1 MCPLPDANVPEK
13 GSATLQN
20 VQHDGQLPPNKGF
33 CSLRYIQ
40 ATILFFCSTIT
51 FSQATSLA
59 IAIIPMVNNTG
70 QHNQSSV
77 SYESHPEDPGV
88 PVYNWDPEI
97 QGIILSSFSY
107 GSILTLIPSGYLV
120 GKLGARKTLGCSLI
134 MTSLLTVL
142 TPLSASQGEIWIIL
156 TRVIQG
162 IFQGAIYPSFPTFLL
177 KWAPPK
183 ERSRLFGIVSS
194 GLLVAN
200 IFSFSVGGL
209 ISYSLTWPYIFYIF
223 GIIGFVCD
231 ALVFLLVYDNPMIH
245 PYISESEKEYI
256 ISSLPKEDTPIGWSI
271 PLKAMARSLPLWAI
285 FITSF
290 CSSYFITSMI
300 LSLPILIDNIF
311 DSDIINN
318 GFLSTLPSLAALI
331 FLNIGSPIADFIT
344 SRNIL
349 SPVIFRKT
357 LTFLGMLPGSTLFI
371 AVPYVSK
378 YIGISFITF
387 SFGMCILNHVSLQV
401 NLVEV
406 ASRYSSFLSGISQFF
421 GTTAGAIVPG
431 ITGFFIN
438 QDPINGWKN
447 VFFISA
453 AIMFSG
459 MIIFLIFGH
468 AEIQDWAKARNT
480 RVTQF

>member
-77 SYESHPEDPGV
+77 SYESHPEDPG
-88 PVYNWDPEI
+88 
-97 QGIILSSFSY
+97 
-107 GSILTLIPSGYLV
+107 
-120 GKLGARKTLGCSLI
+120 
-134 MTSLLTVL
+134 
-142 TPLSASQGEIWIIL
+142 
-156 TRVIQG
+156 
-162 IFQGAIYPSFPTFLL
+162 GAIYPSFPTFLL